1 MLTLTV
7 AATLAV
13 LAPLAWLLIES
24 TRRRWLAFAIPAL
37 VALPLGFYSY
47 GRSLLGYAVAGL
59 PTGEVEVIYA
69 AADEASRR
77 VHVLIST
84 PTGLRL
90 HSGPLTEE
98 SRKQAGAAQAA
109 LEKGLPVRGKP
120 ARGGSDSNDG
130 EFVFYVLPPMAQPK
144 E

>member
-7 AATLAV
+7 AATLSV
-13 LAPLAWLLIES
+13 LAPLSWLLIES

-47 GRSLLGYAVAGL
+47 GQSLLGYAIAGL
-59 PTGEVEVIYA
+59 PQGEVEVIYA

-77 VHVLIST
+77 VHVLIAT
-84 PTGLRL
+84 PNGPRL
-90 HSGPLTEE
+90 HSGPLTEQ

-109 LEKGLPVRGKP
+109 LERGLPVRGR
-120 ARGGSDSNDG
+120 AGGDANEG

-144 E
+144 G

>member
-24 TRRRWLAFAIPAL
+24 TRRRWLVWAVPIL

-47 GRSLLGYAVAGL
+47 GTTLLGYAVAGL
-59 PTGEVEVIYA
+59 PSGEVEVIYA
-69 AADEASRR
+69 AADEANRQ
-77 VHVLIST
+77 VHVLIAT
-84 PTGLRL
+84 PTGPRL

-109 LEKGLPVRGKP
+109 LEKGLPVKGR
-120 ARGGSDSNDG
+120 AGGDSNDG

-144 E
+144 G